1 MPDTSLE
8 GTGKDEYAADG
19 LKIEVVEPMK
29 QWRIRFDG
37 RLRSVFKFS
46 VHKF

>member
-19 LKIEVVEPMK
+19 L
-29 QWRIRFDG
+29 RIYQALVYLNSTVCLTLIDYFIVSS
-37 RLRSVFKFS
+37 L
-46 VHKF
+46 